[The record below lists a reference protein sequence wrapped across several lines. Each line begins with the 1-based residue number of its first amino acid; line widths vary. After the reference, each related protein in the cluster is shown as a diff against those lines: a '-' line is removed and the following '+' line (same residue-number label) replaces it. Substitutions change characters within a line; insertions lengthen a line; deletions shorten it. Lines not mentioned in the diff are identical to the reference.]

1 MAADFE
7 FKLPDLGE
15 GIQEAQ
21 VLAWKV
27 QPGDP
32 VEAFQPLCEVES
44 AKAAVELTS
53 PVAGTVGEIRRT
65 PGETAKLG
73 DVLVV
78 IQTEPSAEWVGIVGS
93 KPPVRAAPFVR
104 KLARDLGVKLEEVQ
118 ATGPHGRVRVAD
130 IEAASEARGRPDGE
144 SIPLQGM
151 RKQIADHLVEA
162 VRHAPQVTSM
172 DLVDVTELVRAREIW
187 SVEGRKLTYLPFIVK
202 AAVEALKAVP
212 EANAVVGESR
222 QAIVLKR
229 EYNIGIATAIPGGL
243 VVPVVK
249 GVDRLSMLEL
259 AREIGRLVTAAR
271 ERRSTPTDLAGSTFS
286 ITNFGGLPGSPL
298 FATPI
303 LNYPEVAI
311 LGIGR
316 IEPQP
321 RVVDGQIVARECMGV
336 SFTFDHRAMDGAGA
350 GQFISVIKR
359 FLGQPLE
366 LLLRLR

>member
-1 MAADFE
+1 
-7 FKLPDLGE
+7 
-15 GIQEAQ
+15 
-21 VLAWKV
+21 
-27 QPGDP
+27 
-32 VEAFQPLCEVES
+32 
-44 AKAAVELTS
+44 
-53 PVAGTVGEIRRT
+53 
-65 PGETAKLG
+65 
-73 DVLVV
+73 
-78 IQTEPSAEWVGIVGS
+78 
-93 KPPVRAAPFVR
+93 
-104 KLARDLGVKLEEVQ
+104 
-118 ATGPHGRVRVAD
+118 
-130 IEAASEARGRPDGE
+130 
-144 SIPLQGM
+144 
-151 RKQIADHLVEA
+151 
-162 VRHAPQVTSM
+162 
-172 DLVDVTELVRAREIW
+172 
-187 SVEGRKLTYLPFIVK
+187 
-202 AAVEALKAVP
+202 
-212 EANAVVGESR
+212 
-222 QAIVLKR
+222 
-229 EYNIGIATAIPGGL
+229 
-243 VVPVVK
+243 
-249 GVDRLSMLEL
+249 MLEL